1 MDATWLAQARLSMAS
16 DVQREAQLSTDGG
29 LQGGP
34 CSQVFALLTL
44 HAFEVCSGQ
53 HSVPTH
59 IPCLYL

>member
-1 MDATWLAQARLSMAS
+1 MDATWLAQAQLSMAS

-44 HAFEVCSGQ
+44 HAFEVC
-53 HSVPTH
+53 
-59 IPCLYL
+59 